1 MPTLLIF
8 HISVYPRI
16 KVYKVSFDRGKFF
29 NDFLNKLLANSYS
42 LSLPTQTGI
51 CRYEQDSCIFAPFL
65 ITFQNKSII
74 LMKIDFFFKNFY
86 ILFVFIFV
94 FSGDYY
100 RCLLC
105 RALKRYLIKCMYLS
119 VCVNKQIFSDFSILT
134 FFFCNIREITFFNP
148 LSQTRY

>member
-1 MPTLLIF
+1 M
-8 HISVYPRI
+8 YPRI

-74 LMKIDFFFKNFY
+74 LMKIDFFLR
-86 ILFVFIFV
+86 IFIF
-94 FSGDYY
+94 FSFLFLFSQVIITD
-100 RCLLC
+100 
-105 RALKRYLIKCMYLS
+105 
-119 VCVNKQIFSDFSILT
+119 VCYV
-134 FFFCNIREITFFNP
+134 EH
-148 LSQTRY
+148 